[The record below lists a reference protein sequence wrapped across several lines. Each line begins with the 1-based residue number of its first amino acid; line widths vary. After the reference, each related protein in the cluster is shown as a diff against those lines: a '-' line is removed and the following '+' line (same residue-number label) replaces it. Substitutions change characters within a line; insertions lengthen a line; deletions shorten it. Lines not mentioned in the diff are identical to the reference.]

1 MVSKTDNYFATV
13 VKINS
18 SGLIPLKGLD
28 RLCHVNIFGNKVL
41 VSNTIPDGTVGVFFP
56 LECQISH
63 DFLKANNLYRDSQL
77 NQDTS
82 KKGYFEDS
90 GRVKAQKFQGHKSMG
105 FFIEL
110 SSLSYLGLPE
120 LPILGTEFNSI
131 DNKVVCKKYVVKNN
145 VPSTKVKAKADKV
158 VKVSQLVDNQFRLH
172 YDTSQFG
179 RNLHMVEPN
188 DYLTITNKLHG
199 CLPSYQTIN
208 MADGTQKRIKDIK
221 VGDFVLGY
229 DHITNT
235 LVESEVLNTFIN
247 GKTERWLK
255 ISKYVKIS
263 NLGKAKRSLIVTPNH
278 QIFIKGKGYISASE
292 TSIGDVVLNYYSD
305 FMIDNVKKSILTGIL
320 LGDGYL
326 DKQNNKY
333 AIRYGHKKEHEG
345 YVDYINELLGN
356 FCTQNKRYRTSGYGT
371 EMVDSSTKQSQ
382 AINSIFGH
390 WIVDGQKEVPSDVE
404 LDKYSLA
411 FWYMD
416 DGSLGINKNTFQAN
430 FAVCGF
436 SDVSCENLSFALNK
450 LGFNNYVFYK
460 NGKYNRLRFN
470 WSDAEKLFIMIADL
484 IPPIMQYKLPPQ
496 FRNKFVNMNLP
507 DSEFFDFVQ
516 DGKITRIDEMNP
528 KTFCYRLKYDIETTT
543 NNFFAGEILVHNSSH
558 VSANILTKRINLTWL
573 ERFAKWLGI
582 QVVDTQYGNIYSS
595 RKVIKNEYINQ
606 TGNHYYN
613 VDIWGIVN
621 EYLKM
626 YIPQGFTLY
635 CEIVGYLPSGETIQ
649 KDYDY
654 GCERPKS
661 NEVFTIGKHCKV
673 YIYRVTIT
681 NPKGNVY
688 ELSAPEVQVWCKENG
703 LLAVP
708 LLWYGKASELG
719 QDGQSIFNTLEG
731 LYLEKDCNMCINK
744 VPAEG
749 IVIRI
754 SDEAYKM
761 KSFAFYQRET
771 KELDSGI
778 INLED
783 NQEEG

>member
-56 LECQISH
+56 LECQINH
-63 DFLKANNLYRDSQL
+63 EFLKANNLYRDNQL

-110 SSLSYLGLPE
+110 SSLNYLGLPE
-120 LPILGTEFNSI
+120 LPSLGTEFNSI

-145 VPSTKVKAKADKV
+145 FASTKVKSKADKV

-188 DYLTITNKLHG
+188 DWLTITNKLHG
-199 CLPSYQTIN
+199 
-208 MADGTQKRIKDIK
+208 
-221 VGDFVLGY
+221 
-229 DHITNT
+229 
-235 LVESEVLNTFIN
+235 
-247 GKTERWLK
+247 
-255 ISKYVKIS
+255 
-263 NLGKAKRSLIVTPNH
+263 
-278 QIFIKGKGYISASE
+278 
-292 TSIGDVVLNYYSD
+292 
-305 FMIDNVKKSILTGIL
+305 
-320 LGDGYL
+320 
-326 DKQNNKY
+326 
-333 AIRYGHKKEHEG
+333 
-345 YVDYINELLGN
+345 
-356 FCTQNKRYRTSGYGT
+356 TSG
-371 EMVDSSTKQSQ
+371 VSS
-382 AINSIFGH
+382 N
-390 WIVDGQKEVPSDVE
+390 
-404 LDKYSLA
+404 
-411 FWYMD
+411 
-416 DGSLGINKNTFQAN
+416 
-430 FAVCGF
+430 
-436 SDVSCENLSFALNK
+436 
-450 LGFNNYVFYK
+450 
-460 NGKYNRLRFN
+460 
-470 WSDAEKLFIMIADL
+470 
-484 IPPIMQYKLPPQ
+484 
-496 FRNKFVNMNLP
+496 
-507 DSEFFDFVQ
+507 
-516 DGKITRIDEMNP
+516 
-528 KTFCYRLKYDIETTT
+528 
-543 NNFFAGEILVHNSSH
+543 ILVNRPLSY
-558 VSANILTKRINLTWL
+558 L
-573 ERFAKWLGI
+573 ERFAKWCGV

-613 VDIWGIVN
+613 VDIWGVVN

-635 CEIVGYLPSGETIQ
+635 YEIVGYLPSGEMIQ

-661 NEVFTIGKHCKV
+661 NEDYAIGKHCKV

-719 QDGQSIFNTLEG
+719 QDGQSIFNTLES
-731 LYLEKDCNMCINK
+731 LYLEKDCNMCVGK

-754 SDEAYKM
+754 GENAYKM

-783 NQEEG
+783 NQEEN